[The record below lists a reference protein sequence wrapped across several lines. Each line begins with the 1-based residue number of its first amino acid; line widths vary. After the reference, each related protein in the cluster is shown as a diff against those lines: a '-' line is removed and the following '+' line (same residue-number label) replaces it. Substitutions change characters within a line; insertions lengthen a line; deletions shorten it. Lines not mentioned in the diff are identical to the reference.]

1 MIYLLSFLLTM
12 FCMQQETIF
21 DFKKSSNIN
30 DWRVINDGVMGGLS
44 KGSFD
49 LSSDGHAV
57 FHGHVSTRNNG
68 GFSSVRFSS
77 LDVKV
82 SKKSKVILKIK
93 GDGKKY
99 QFRIKNNKEN
109 YYSYITTFQTS
120 GDWEEIVIPIK
131 NMFASFRG
139 RKLNQANF
147 SHNTIEEVAF
157 LIANK
162 KEEDFKLIID
172 SIELN

>member
-1 MIYLLSFLLTM
+1 MIYLLSLLLTM

-49 LSSDGHAV
+49 LSSDGHAI

-68 GFSSVRFSS
+68 GFSSVRFSN
-77 LDVKV
+77 LELKA

-109 YYSYITTFQTS
+109 YYSY
-120 GDWEEIVIPIK
+120 
-131 NMFASFRG
+131 N
-139 RKLNQANF
+139 
-147 SHNTIEEVAF
+147 
-157 LIANK
+157 
-162 KEEDFKLIID
+162 
-172 SIELN
+172 

>member
-1 MIYLLSFLLTM
+1 
-12 FCMQQETIF
+12 MQQETIF
-21 DFKKSSNIN
+21 DFNKYSNIK

-49 LSSDGHAV
+49 LSSEGHAI

-77 LDVKV
+77 LDVKA

-131 NMFASFRG
+131 NMFPSFRG

-162 KEEDFKLIID
+162 KEEDFKLTID
-172 SIELN
+172 SIDLK